1 MSRISFGSLRRLPLL
16 HEPHVFCTLSHAYG
30 FVHLHVPSTHER
42 PCLVSHTIFKLH
54 LPFNVVAF
62 VVFLLNGKIKK
73 IILLKKT
80 IKTILFLN
88 RCDHRWDAGIKTI
101 TVILKNP
108 LN

>member
-1 MSRISFGSLRRLPLL
+1 M

-88 RCDHRWDAGIKTI
+88 RCDHRWERRHKDYYSFFKESFK
-101 TVILKNP
+101 LKN
-108 LN
+108 NDK